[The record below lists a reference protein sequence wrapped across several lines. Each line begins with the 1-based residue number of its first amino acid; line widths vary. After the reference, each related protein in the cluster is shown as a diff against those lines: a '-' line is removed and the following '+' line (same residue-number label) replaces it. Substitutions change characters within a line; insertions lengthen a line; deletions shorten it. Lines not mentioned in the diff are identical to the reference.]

1 MNTNNQNKHYQPAIM
16 VISVLLAVIGF
27 SQMNTQ
33 VKVLGFQTKQI
44 APLADVLASAEVKSV
59 PLPEV
64 MISTKVKAGDS
75 SAIYKRD
82 VDSSNIVDF
91 ETDTTVQLAKFFKA
105 LNEAKARKRKV
116 RIAYFGDSMIEGDLI
131 TQDVRDCFQEE
142 FGGRGVGF
150 VPITSIVSSFRTS
163 VGQQF
168 DGWSTYNLT
177 ESVPKDHV
185 LGISGYDFVP
195 ALNNS
200 NDSTNTK
207 SSAWV
212 KYNAVKTKHGSQ
224 FYSAKLLYGKSDETN
239 YVIINGKK
247 YKMAGT
253 NAVNQITLDR
263 RTPYQ
268 QINAQFFCNKPVDV
282 FGFSIESDS
291 GAFVDNY
298 SFRGNSGMP
307 LTKVPSN
314 VYAGTNNCLKYD
326 LIILHYGLNVVIP
339 KVTDYSWYAGG
350 MGITI
355 KYIQACFPGVPI
367 LLISVGDKSDFQ
379 NGVYHTDASVPLLV
393 KTQKQLAENNKV
405 AFWSLYDAMG
415 GSGSMVQWVQGN
427 PPLANR
433 DYTHFNFRGANRI
446 GKLLYTKLMS
456 EYSDYNKKQA
466 QKLE

>member
-1 MNTNNQNKHYQPAIM
+1 M

-33 VKVLGFQTKQI
+33 IKVLGFETKPI
-44 APLADVLASAEVKSV
+44 APLADVLASAEVKNV

-64 MISTKVKAGDS
+64 MVTPKVKAGDS
-75 SAIYKRD
+75 SAMYMRD
-82 VDSSNIVDF
+82 VDSSNIVDY

-131 TQDVRDCFQEE
+131 TQDARDCFQDK
-142 FGGRGVGF
+142 FGGNGVGF
-150 VPITSIVSSFRTS
+150 VPITSIVSFFRTS
-163 VGQQF
+163 VGHYF
-168 DGWSTYNLT
+168 EGWSTYNLNDAP
-177 ESVPKDHV
+177 PKNHV
-185 LGISGYDFVP
+185 LGISGYDYIP
-195 ALNNS
+195 AINNS
-200 NDSTNTK
+200 DDSTNNK
-207 SSAWV
+207 SNAWV
-212 KYNAVKTKHGSQ
+212 KYNAVRSKHGDK
-224 FYSAKLLYGKSDETN
+224 FYSAKLLYGKSDDDN
-239 YVIINGKK
+239 YVMINGKK
-247 YKMAGT
+247 YKMTGT
-253 NAVNQITLDR
+253 DAVNQITVDSH
-263 RTPYQ
+263 TPYQ
-268 QINAQFFCNKPVDV
+268 SINAQFFCKKPVDV

-326 LIILHYGLNVVIP
+326 LIILHYGLNVVSP

-350 MGITI
+350 MGSTI

-379 NGVYHTDASVPLLV
+379 NGAYHTDASVPLLV

-415 GSGSMVQWVQGN
+415 GNCSMVQWVQGN